1 MNHTNERNS
10 KSTLARSLGCQA
22 LGLGAAVLLTSR
34 RVARLFGLKTSGR
47 KIKLF
52 RKDGSKTRLQGMIA
66 GVAGVV
72 ALDLA
77 GRGIA
82 ASGRRSSKKDKR
94 PALRA
99 AITVARTPADVYAFW
114 RNVENFPR
122 FVRHLESVTSPDK
135 IRSRWQAK
143 LAGKTVI
150 EWDATIVEDTP
161 DQRLVWKVQSPT
173 GRLLVD
179 TVEAR
184 FELALDGHATEVHVV
199 LYGSQLEK
207 PGRTVRWLHK
217 LPEGLLFDPLH
228 RFKQLVELGEISLS
242 DSSIHQ
248 EAYPARPSPHGEPI
262 PAFEA
267 APTDPNLALG
277 ASS

>member
-1 MNHTNERNS
+1 M
-10 KSTLARSLGCQA
+10 
-22 LGLGAAVLLTSR
+22 LLTSK
-34 RVARLFGLKTSGR
+34 RVARLFGLNASGR
-47 KIKLF
+47 KIKVF
-52 RKDGSKTRLQGMIA
+52 HKGGSKTRLRGIVA

-82 ASGRRSSKKDKR
+82 AFRRRSSKKGQR

-99 AITVARTPADVYAFW
+99 AVTVARTPADVYAFW

-122 FVRHLESVTSPDK
+122 FVGHLESVTSPDK

-161 DQRLVWKVQSPT
+161 DQRLVWKVQSQT
-173 GRLLVD
+173 ARLLVD

-184 FELALDGHATEVHVV
+184 FELAPDGHATEVHVV
-199 LYGSQLEK
+199 FYGSQLEM
-207 PGRTVRWLHK
+207 PGRTGRWLHR
-217 LPEGLLFDPLH
+217 LPEGLLVDQLH
-228 RFKQLVELGEISLS
+228 RFKQLVELGEIPVS
-242 DSSIHQ
+242 DSSIH
-248 EAYPARPSPHGEPI
+248 EGPYPARPSPREVPI
-262 PAFEA
+262 RAFKTTPAN
-267 APTDPNLALG
+267 PDLAFG